1 MTKNDDFLHK
11 KICNNR
17 KRRKRKKHIFGI
29 FYPRVWRSVRFKRT
43 EVKFLEAS
51 YAGSGSSAAGHTE
64 VLKKS
69 TRDRKGELQKS
80 GNDQLDC

>member
-11 KICNNR
+11 KNLQQQ
-17 KRRKRKKHIFGI
+17 KKEEKKKHIFGI

-51 YAGSGSSAAGHTE
+51 NAGSGSSAAGHTE

>member
-1 MTKNDDFLHK
+1 MTKNDDFFAQK
-11 KICNNR
+11 KFATTEKGGKKN
-17 KRRKRKKHIFGI
+17 KHIFGI

-51 YAGSGSSAAGHTE
+51 NAGSSAAGHTE